1 MDEEEVIR
9 DILAGNINRYAEIVK
24 SYQTIV
30 ANLCFKMGGLKLD
43 IEEMTQQ
50 VFVELYQAL
59 PRFQFKSKLSTFIYR
74 ITVNVVCKELKHQK
88 RYIVPTD
95 DNPLPDRPADEPTA
109 EQSIISSEQQQQL
122 RMAIGRLNAEQR
134 TAIVLY
140 TYSDFSYN
148 DIADVMQCSTAKVES
163 LIFRARKNLK
173 KMLNPL
179 HSRTAH
185 NTKQNIIKKP

>member
-122 RMAIGRLNAEQR
+122 RMAIGRLSAEQR
-134 TAIVLY
+134 TALVLY

-173 KMLNPL
+173 KMLNP
-179 HSRTAH
+179 
-185 NTKQNIIKKP
+185 

>member
-9 DILAGNINRYAEIVK
+9 DILAGNVNRYAEIVK
-24 SYQTIV
+24 NYQTIV

-50 VFVELYQAL
+50 VFVELYLAL

-88 RYIVPTD
+88 RFITPTD
-95 DNPLPDRPADEPTA
+95 DNPMPDRPADDLNV
-109 EQSIISSEQQQQL
+109 EQSIIHDEKMQQL
-122 RMAIGRLNAEQR
+122 RIAIGHLHPEQR
-134 TAIVLY
+134 TALVLY

-148 DIADVMQCSTAKVES
+148 DIAEVMQCTTAKVES

-173 KMLNPL
+173 KMLNP
-179 HSRTAH
+179 
-185 NTKQNIIKKP
+185 

>member
-95 DNPLPDRPADEPTA
+95 DNPLPDRPADEPTV

-173 KMLNPL
+173 KMLNP
-179 HSRTAH
+179 
-185 NTKQNIIKKP
+185 